1 MRRSTTAAILAWSA
15 VSLVVSTSAYAD
27 VALQSFLEQAL
38 AWLRA
43 RDHDPAIAALIQ
55 IDGKVA
61 AEAAAGSRAVGH
73 LESVTVDDRWHIG
86 SDTKAFTATLIGTLV
101 DRHEMTFEDS
111 LGASFPALA
120 NIMNPAYR
128 HITVRQLLSHT
139 AGLPPLKNTETE
151 FPAALAAVKSVHGV
165 SAQRAALVRY
175 YLTKP
180 PGSAAGKFQYSNL
193 GYIIAGAI
201 AEAHTGKTW
210 EALLRERVFAPLGI
224 KNVNFGPPGH
234 SGKYDQPSG
243 HAEILG
249 GLAPLDPTGP
259 DSDNPAWIGP
269 AGTIS
274 IGLRDWVLF
283 AQDQLDGALGRG
295 KLLRETT
302 YRVLQTPV
310 VDGVALGW
318 GVRLGSDG
326 TPVFLTHEGS
336 NGYWYAAI
344 RVYPK
349 QDTVILMVTNF
360 DNATAE
366 KSISDLGDGLAE
378 HLKLRN

>member
-1 MRRSTTAAILAWSA
+1 MRRSTTAAILVWSA
-15 VSLVVSTSAYAD
+15 VSLVVNTTAHAD

-55 IDGKVA
+55 IDGKVE
-61 AEAAAGSRAVGH
+61 AEAAVGSRAVGH
-73 LESVTVDDRWHIG
+73 LASVTVDDRWHIG

-120 NIMNPAYR
+120 DIMNPGYR
-128 HITVRQLLSHT
+128 HVTVRQLLSHT
-139 AGLPPLKNTETE
+139 AGLPPLKDPETE
-151 FPAALAAVKSVHGV
+151 FPAALAAVKSVDGV

-210 EALLRERVFAPLGI
+210 EASLRERVFAPLGI
-224 KNVNFGPPGH
+224 ENVSFGPPGH

-243 HAEILG
+243 HVETSG
-249 GLAPLDPTGP
+249 GLAPLDTTSP
-259 DSDNPAWIGP
+259 DSGNPAWIGP
-269 AGTIS
+269 GAPLALASGIGCCLRKTNWTELSVVGSSYGNPPTEYCKRLSSMVSRWGGEFGSGQTVLRCFSPTRAVMAAGMRRSVS
-274 IGLRDWVLF
+274 I
-283 AQDQLDGALGRG
+283 QN
-295 KLLRETT
+295 
-302 YRVLQTPV
+302 
-310 VDGVALGW
+310 
-318 GVRLGSDG
+318 G
-326 TPVFLTHEGS
+326 TPSF
-336 NGYWYAAI
+336 
-344 RVYPK
+344 
-349 QDTVILMVTNF
+349 
-360 DNATAE
+360 
-366 KSISDLGDGLAE
+366 
-378 HLKLRN
+378 